1 MDLWSFGI
9 ECLSLSDKEFWRLT
23 LAQFNALVDQ
33 YKAKERAKSYRAA
46 MICAVIAEVNR
57 DRKKRKKPF
66 TPEDFL
72 PREKKK
78 LTSPQMRRAIE
89 RIEKLSR

>member
-1 MDLWSFGI
+1 
-9 ECLSLSDKEFWRLT
+9 

-46 MICAVIAEVNR
+46 MICSVIAEVNR
-57 DRKKRKKPF
+57 DHKRRKKPF

-72 PREKKK
+72 PKEKKEK
-78 LTSPQMRRAIE
+78 VVSNPQMRRAVE
-89 RIEKLSR
+89 RINQMLGGETK